1 MAILLA
7 FLLVISNFSN
17 ALFILPASAA
27 ESDFSLTSGQ
37 IQKQSTVNIS
47 PGVQQTKLDVRTEKG
62 PLKIYNLDIDPK
74 NEFVEFEAGIKNGK
88 LAGFQTV
95 RKQAGSISKPGY
107 EVVGGINGDFYN
119 TSNGI
124 PIEAVIHNGE
134 VIRSNANQSVVGVL
148 KNGEVKIGQPR
159 IQIEMD
165 VTSQTTITESAVMEQ
180 QAAATQSTPV
190 IEKESQTQDGTVS
203 DESANENTTKNVEGT
218 KETEAETAEVEESV
232 DQKAAQTEAVS
243 GEGTTSTETE
253 KAQTAQTET
262 TIEETIEEPA
272 ATQPVSEES
281 KVEQIESVSATET
294 TTNEP
299 TVNTLTT
306 QTVKINSINRER
318 GGNDIVLF
326 TPFYDASTYTNNNG
340 TEVVLEGATDV
351 LKPKGEVTAT
361 VKEIRKDQGNTK
373 LIEGQMILSGAGDG
387 KTVLEQLQPG
397 DKITVRTTV
406 DAPWDQLE
414 EAIGGMHHLVTNGQA
429 VMSSDPYVHP
439 RTAVGI
445 KADGSVFFTVID
457 GRQPGFSE
465 GVNLTDLGQIM
476 KDLGAVDALN
486 LDGGGSSTFVARQ
499 PGDSALS
506 VVNVPSDGGERNVA
520 NSLLVVSTAPKGTLS
535 HLTVLPEETNILTG
549 SHTTF
554 QVKGQDENF
563 NPAEITGNLTWSIGK
578 DLGQFDENNAFKAGN
593 VAGTGSVT
601 ASVNGIEGKATINVV
616 DHLDSITLN
625 PTQLALGQ
633 GETSKINAT
642 GYIDGKK
649 VIVDETAFTYS
660 AEGDIGTIDEKGNF
674 KATDGT
680 ASGVIKVSFGDLVEE
695 IKVDVGKP
703 PVILEDFEDGIAGWS
718 QSGARY
724 NSMNISAAT
733 DPVRFGEKSLRI
745 DYDFIGQK
753 GTSGAYA
760 WPTQDI
766 IIEGYPDKIGMWFY
780 GAGDGHWIRA
790 QMRDG
795 NNAAFPIDFVPAIPG
810 ADWTGWK
817 YIEADIPKGKVTPL
831 KLDLAVRVMQTSDSK
846 KNAGTVYVDNI
857 RAVYGKTNDDLTN
870 PTLTDAFPSDG
881 QETPAFQPNISVIA
895 TDNKGGTGI
904 DPSKIKMTLDGE
916 PVKHSY
922 DEATGKI
929 SYTPESFLAGGYHT
943 VKVQVKDGFENPA
956 ELIWSFFITAGS
968 RYSIE
973 GPEKVYAGGEF
984 ALNVTGKGLTDLSKT
999 KAVFTFDPKALQ
1011 VIDQDPEIE
1020 GVQIKAG
1027 GNIKPENIEML
1038 RVNNETGEIVI
1049 HLQKLDENTDI
1060 KTTDQ
1065 LASIPFKVS
1074 HTASESIKVSL
1085 QGGEFTY
1092 IRGDVRNVF
1101 HQPYEA
1107 DVLYKY
1113 SLEAEEISVGSTTK
1127 LTVKDEAGNPV
1138 QDANILLL
1146 DPTNLTSVATVKADS
1161 VSVQQSEDA
1170 ASEEI
1175 DVLNKDQKVWV
1186 VSQKANMTEIYLPN
1200 GQKGFV
1206 RSEQVEISTV
1216 PNPLGKTDVKGEFST
1231 DLIALSQLTLKLQAE
1246 KDGEVSSVKE
1256 VNVVPQIGGK
1266 TPEHIKLSWKQN
1278 PESTQSMTWRTNPR
1292 TEGTVVQYGK
1302 AHPKKQF
1309 EDIKVTTVEGSSHL
1323 LTDKAG
1329 EMRIHEITL
1338 EDLNQKT
1345 TYLYRVGDGT
1355 EEGWSE
1361 VYSFTTEAKKDQP
1374 FTFLY
1379 TTDSQAS
1386 NAEGNKIY
1394 GDLLTNA
1401 LNEYPESRFILH
1413 GGDIVD
1419 DAALMS
1425 QWEGFFGATEGI
1437 FAKTPIHAVLGN
1449 HDVYGEGE
1457 NLFKSFFENPE
1468 NGPEG
1473 QKEWVYSFDYG
1484 DVHFAMLNSE
1494 TDSDGMKAQ
1503 TEWLKE
1509 DMNNTDKK
1517 WKVVMFHRAPYE
1529 SNPLRG
1535 TDATRTHFAP
1545 VIEELEIDLALVG
1558 HDHAYA
1564 RTHAMKDG
1572 QPVEAGEGT
1581 VYVIGGSSGPKFY
1594 PEEQYD
1600 YFDYVYGEDKQL
1612 YTAVHV
1618 EDDKLIIEAKNID
1631 GELVDQFELKK

>member
-1 MAILLA
+1 VEKRLRSKKFIAILLA

-17 ALFILPASAA
+17 ALYILPASAA

-47 PGVQQTKLDVRTEKG
+47 PGVQQTKLDLSTEKG
-62 PLKIYNLDIDPK
+62 PLKIYNLNIDPK
-74 NEFVEFEAGIKNGK
+74 NEFVEFEAGLKNGK

-190 IEKESQTQDGTVS
+190 IE
-203 DESANENTTKNVEGT
+203 
-218 KETEAETAEVEESV
+218 
-232 DQKAAQTEAVS
+232 
-243 GEGTTSTETE
+243 
-253 KAQTAQTET
+253 
-262 TIEETIEEPA
+262 IEETSKEPA
-272 ATQPVSEES
+272 ATQLVSEES

-306 QTVKINSINRER
+306 RRVKINSINRER

-326 TPFYDASTYTNNNG
+326 TPFYDASSYTNNNG

-361 VKEIRKDQGNTK
+361 VKEIRKDQGNTT

-397 DKITVRTTV
+397 DKVTVRTTV

-414 EAIGGMHHLVTNGQA
+414 EAIGGIHHLVTNGQA
-429 VMSSDPYVHP
+429 VNSSDPYVHP

-476 KDLGAVDALN
+476 KDLGAVEALN

-499 PGDSALS
+499 PGDPALS
-506 VVNVPSDGGERNVA
+506 LVNVPSDGGERNVA
-520 NSLLVVSTAPKGTLS
+520 NSLLVVSTAPKGALS

-549 SHTTF
+549 SHTRF

-563 NPAEITGNLTWSIGK
+563 NPAEITGNLTWSIENN
-578 DLGQFDENNAFKAGN
+578 LGQFDENNAFTASN

-601 ASVNGIEGKATINVV
+601 ASVNGIEGKATVNVV

-633 GETSKINAT
+633 GETSEINAT

-660 AEGDIGTIDEKGNF
+660 VEGDIGTIDDKGNF

-703 PVILEDFEDGIAGWS
+703 PVILENFEDGIAGWS

-817 YIEADIPKGKVTPL
+817 YIEADIPKGKATPL

-904 DPSKIKMTLDGE
+904 DPSKIKMTLDNE

-984 ALNVTGKGLTDLSKT
+984 ALNVNGKGLTDLSKT

-1011 VIDQDPEIE
+1011 VIDQDLETE

-1027 GNIKPENIEML
+1027 GNIKPENIEMV

-1060 KTTDQ
+1060 KATDQ

-1074 HTASESIKVSL
+1074 HTASESTKVSL

-1101 HQPYEA
+1101 HRPYEA

-1138 QDANILLL
+1138 QDVNILLL
-1146 DPTNLTSVATVKADS
+1146 DPTNLTSVATVKADN
-1161 VSVQQSEDA
+1161 VSVHQSEDA

-1186 VSQKANMTEIYLPN
+1186 VSQKANMVEIYLPN

-1206 RSEQVEISTV
+1206 RSEQVEISAV

-1256 VNVVPQIGGK
+1256 VNVVPQIGEK

-1278 PESTQSMTWRTNPR
+1278 PESTQSMTWRTNPG

-1338 EDLNQKT
+1338 EDLKQKT
-1345 TYLYRVGDGT
+1345 TYLYRVGDGS

-1361 VYSFTTEAKKDQP
+1361 IYSFTTEPIEDEKP

-1386 NAEGNKIY
+1386 NVAGNKIY

-1401 LNEYPESRFILH
+1401 LKAYPESRFILH

-1484 DVHFAMLNSE
+1484 DVHFVMLNSE
-1494 TDSDGMKAQ
+1494 TDSEGMKAQ

-1558 HDHAYA
+1558 HDHVYA
-1564 RTHAMKDG
+1564 RTHAMKAG

-1594 PEEQYD
+1594 PEEPYD